1 MKKVAKRRNSFKKI
15 FLFGIG
21 VGVVVSLAI
30 YIFALIF
37 GSLEP
42 EVAPRVGMTILHPGE
57 TLKVQKGAIIH
68 GYAYEYIEI
77 DGRFDTEELPGGKFP
92 LKITQDTV
100 IRTSDI
106 AIVYYGELNFDE
118 ERLINAIL
126 SD

>member
-1 MKKVAKRRNSFKKI
+1 MRKVVNKRNVFKEV

-21 VGVVVSLAI
+21 TGVVISLVIAVVI
-30 YIFALIF
+30 WLLS
-37 GSLEP
+37 SLSP
-42 EVAPRVGMTILHPGE
+42 EVAPRVGMTIIHPGE
-57 TLKVQKGAIIH
+57 SLKVQKGAVIE

-106 AIVYYGELNFDE
+106 AIVYYGELDFDE
-118 ERLINAIL
+118 QRLIDSIL